1 MVDLMALEKQFLSAH
16 IKEEGTVAV
25 DFTMGNGHD
34 TLWLSQAIGQ
44 NGRLYAFDIQDQ
56 ALANTKA
63 RLEEHSP
70 YKNYTLIQTSH
81 SLVKDYVKEKFN
93 VGVFNLGY
101 LPGGDKRITTL
112 RETTIPAVEG
122 ALELLS
128 DDGIILIA
136 IYPGHAEG
144 EVEGKLLT
152 EMLSKL
158 DRKQICVSRFTILNS
173 PTSPYFIALEKK

>member
-16 IKEEGTVAV
+16 IKEGITAV

-34 TLWLSQAIGQ
+34 TLFLSKAIGE
-44 NGRLYAFDIQDQ
+44 NGKLYAFDIQDQ
-56 ALANTKA
+56 ALNNTRQRLIENNCPENYILIKA
-63 RLEEHSP
+63 
-70 YKNYTLIQTSH
+70 SH
-81 SLVKDYVKEKFN
+81 SLVKDYVKEKIN

-101 LPGGDKRITTL
+101 LPGGDKSVTTL
-112 RETTIPAVEG
+112 RETTLPAVD
-122 ALELLS
+122 AAIELLA

-144 EVEGKLLT
+144 DAEGRLLT
-152 EMLSKL
+152 ERLSVL

-173 PTSPYFIALEKK
+173 PTSPYFIAVEKK

>member
-1 MVDLMALEKQFLSAH
+1 MVDLMGLEKQFLSAH
-16 IKEEGTVAV
+16 IKEGITAV

-34 TLWLSQAIGQ
+34 TLFLSKAIGE
-44 NGRLYAFDIQDQ
+44 NGKLYAFDIQDA

-63 RLEEHSP
+63 RLEENCC
-70 YKNYTLIQTSH
+70 YDNYTLIKASH
-81 SLVKDYVKEKFN
+81 SLVKEYVKEKID

-101 LPGGDKRITTL
+101 LPGGDKSITTL
-112 RETTIPAVEG
+112 RETTLPAVDA
-122 ALELLS
+122 ALDLLN

-144 EVEGKLLT
+144 EIEGKLLT
-152 EMLSKL
+152 ERLSTL

-173 PTSPYFIALEKK
+173 PTSPYFIAIEKK